1 MGEDYEELVTGYSGR
16 AGAGVTTG
24 RWDNVRRGP
33 VMHVSQDPDFVPDRS
48 NLEFPSC
55 TFGYINLFG
64 LCVRGAKT
72 V

>member
-1 MGEDYEELVTGYSGR
+1 MRKIFDDVYKKYFRSGAFWQVGEDYEELVTGYSGR

-48 NLEFPSC
+48 HLEF
-55 TFGYINLFG
+55 
-64 LCVRGAKT
+64 
-72 V
+72 